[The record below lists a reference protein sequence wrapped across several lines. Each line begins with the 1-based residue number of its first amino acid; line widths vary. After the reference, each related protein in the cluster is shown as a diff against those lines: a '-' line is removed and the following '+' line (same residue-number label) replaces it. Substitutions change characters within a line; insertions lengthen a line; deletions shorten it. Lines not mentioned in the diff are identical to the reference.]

1 MDIDEVMKLDEDALA
16 LTVAEIQGHKNME
29 WMPKPFDEPG
39 NILLDKD
46 TKQPIL
52 NPVENIVAAWLL
64 FSEMNFTAPYQWV
77 MYGDSDGEISI
88 EYFDWDYKG
97 DRKQGSGKWSI
108 VGPDLITIARAY
120 IVYRTSET

>member
-1 MDIDEVMKLDEDALA
+1 MDIDDVMKLDEDALA

-64 FSEMNFTAPYQWV
+64 FSEMNFTGPYQWAI
-77 MYGDSDGEISI
+77 YGDSDGEIAV

-108 VGPDLITIARAY
+108 VGPDLITITRAY
-120 IVYRTSET
+120 IVYRTNET

>member
-1 MDIDEVMKLDEDALA
+1 MDIDDVMKLDEDALA

-39 NILLDKD
+39 NILIDKD

-77 MYGDSDGEISI
+77 MYGDSDGEIAI

-108 VGPDLITIARAY
+108 VGPDLITITRAY